1 MENILIIRTETQLI
15 AVPSRKPM
23 QAILLDSLCS
33 LEEYEYRSS
42 VARRNREPSIHFR
55 TILLDSP
62 PKGGS
67 LEEYEYR
74 SSENTP
80 GSRSYRFIHL
90 KNKSVF
96 CLLILTFF
104 GINV

>member
-23 QAILLDSLCS
+23 QA
-33 LEEYEYRSS
+33 
-42 VARRNREPSIHFR
+42 
-55 TILLDSP
+55 ILLDSP

>member
-67 LEEYEYR
+67 LEEYKLLFER
-74 SSENTP
+74 KH
-80 GSRSYRFIHL
+80 SRVKILSLHPL
-90 KNKSVF
+90 KE
-96 CLLILTFF
+96 
-104 GINV
+104 